1 MQIKSLRIKLKN
13 DKGMRSKEI
22 DNLDCLFNINL
33 VDVINDD
40 ESCEF
45 DIYIKKLYT
54 DQEKHK

>member
-1 MQIKSLRIKLKN
+1 
-13 DKGMRSKEI
+13 MRSKEI